1 MKKYCAGVVCLALI
15 FSLASCGRKPKVTP
29 GAQPAAVVPA
39 PVAPAPVAPPAVAPA
54 PVVKPIPEYRYAKDA
69 VRLHLQSDPQLNL
82 FQSNPHTV
90 LVCVYQLSDPNSF
103 NQLQEET
110 EGLAKLL
117 ECSRFDPS
125 VASFKRL
132 VMQPGQELTQ
142 ALDRAEGAKYVGL
155 VAGYFN
161 MQKSR
166 MVRLQAVPVHEATGQ
181 AGILKIDFY
190 LGPQEIQEP
199 RGK

>member
-29 GAQPAAVVPA
+29 GAQPAAVAPAPA
-39 PVAPAPVAPPAVAPA
+39 PVAPAPVA
-54 PVVKPIPEYRYAKDA
+54 KPIPEYRYAKEA

-82 FQSNPHTV
+82 FQSNPTTV
-90 LVCVYQLSDPNSF
+90 LVCLYQLSDPNSF
-103 NQLQEET
+103 NQLQEEA

-125 VASFKRL
+125 VTSFKRV

-142 ALDRAEGAKYVGL
+142 ALDRAEGAKYVGM
-155 VAGYFN
+155 VAGYFH

-166 MVRLQAVPVHEATGQ
+166 MVRLLPVPVQEATGQ